1 MANRVVRGKPMH
13 KWAPRRVLVRPL
25 SSEAELLL
33 SQAQFFQGWMWASI
47 DILVREGL
55 SPAMAEALNRDAEQ
69 AFEKFRSL
77 PSLIARALEGR
88 VHG

>member
-1 MANRVVRGKPMH
+1 MANRVVRIRPAH
-13 KWAPRRVLVRPL
+13 KWTPRRALVRPL
-25 SSEAELLL
+25 SSEAELLF

-69 AFEKFRSL
+69 AFAEFRSL
-77 PSLIARALEGR
+77 PSLIARALKER

>member
-1 MANRVVRGKPMH
+1 MH

-25 SSEAELLL
+25 SSEAELLQ
-33 SQAQFFQGWMWASI
+33 SQAQFFEGWMWASI
-47 DILVREGL
+47 NLLVREGL
-55 SPAMAEALNRDAEQ
+55 SPDLAEALYRDAER
-69 AFEKFRSL
+69 AFEEYRSL